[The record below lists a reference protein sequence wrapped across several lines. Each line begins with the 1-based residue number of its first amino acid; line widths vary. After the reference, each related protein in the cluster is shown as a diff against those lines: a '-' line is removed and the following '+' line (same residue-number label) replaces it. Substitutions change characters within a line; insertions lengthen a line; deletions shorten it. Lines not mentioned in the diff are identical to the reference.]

1 MKGATL
7 LAPAKLNLTLDITG
21 VQEDGYHTMDM
32 LMQAVSLYERVKLR
46 RSDRLE
52 ISAAGASLPLG
63 PKNVAWKA
71 AVAFFQQTGLLA
83 GAQIRLEK
91 HAPIRAGMGG
101 GSADAAAVLVGLN
114 LIYGAQ
120 LTLEELCRI
129 GATVGADVPF
139 ALVGGTARVRGFG
152 EQIASLPPL
161 PDCLFVV
168 CMPEYGISTPQAFA
182 AYDEVGAETRPDND
196 AAERAIR
203 DGALGALFPHLGNA
217 LQRASAGKDTERI
230 CGLLTDAGA
239 KAALMTGS
247 GAATYGI
254 FTSVLAA
261 QRGQKA
267 LQRAGFDRV
276 WTLVPA
282 RTGPVV
288 EEIF

>member
-1 MKGATL
+1 MNGVTL

-21 VQEDGYHTMDM
+21 VQENGYHTMDM
-32 LMQAVSLYERVKLR
+32 LMQAVSLYERVR
-46 RSDRLE
+46 VSRSDRLE
-52 ISAAGASLPLG
+52 ISAAGAPLPLG

-91 HAPIRAGMGG
+91 NAPIRAGMGG

-114 LIYGAQ
+114 LIYGARLTTEQ
-120 LTLEELCRI
+120 LCQI
-129 GATVGADVPF
+129 GSEVGADVPF
-139 ALVGGTARVRGFG
+139 ALVGGTARVQGFG
-152 EQIASLPPL
+152 EQVFSLPPL

-168 CMPEYGISTPQAFA
+168 CMPGYGISTPQAFA
-182 AYDEVGAETRPDND
+182 AYDEVGASVRPDNEV
-196 AAERAIR
+196 AEQAIR
-203 DGALGALFPHLGNA
+203 AGKLEELFPALGNA
-217 LQRASAGKDTERI
+217 LQKASAGRDTEKI
-230 CGLLTDAGA
+230 CRLLMTAGA

-254 FTSVLAA
+254 FTSPSAA
-261 QRGQKA
+261 ERGRQA
-267 LQRAGFDRV
+267 LQNAGFDRV